1 MKSRQGQPH
10 LLTTI
15 MLCATLSACGGGGGG
30 GSATPTPPG
39 APTIGA
45 ATAGNGSI
53 AVSFT
58 PPASSGSSP
67 IVDYVATCTASG
79 STRSQTG
86 ATSPI
91 TVPGLTNG
99 TTYSCSVTATNAV
112 GQCNG
117 QCALEL

>member
-45 ATAGNGSI
+45 VTAGNGSI

-67 IVDYVATCTASG
+67 IIDYVATCTASG

-91 TVPGLTNG
+91 TVTGLTNG
-99 TTYSCSVTATNAV
+99 TT
-112 GQCNG
+112 
-117 QCALEL
+117 